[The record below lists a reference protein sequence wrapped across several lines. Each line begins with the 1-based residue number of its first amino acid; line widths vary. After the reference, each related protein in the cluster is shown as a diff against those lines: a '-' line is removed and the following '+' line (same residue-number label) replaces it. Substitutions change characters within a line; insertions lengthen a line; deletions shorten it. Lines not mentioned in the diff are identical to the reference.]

1 MQEAQSPYLQITS
14 KKPINS
20 PITVA
25 VDLEGSAEG
34 ACQVEE
40 DQTREHHFQVAVAC
54 RGEAVVEPASRDE
67 EEPEVL
73 SPSVQEG
80 EAPWVSVRTAVVELG
95 TVAEGHQVSVV
106 QTAQAA

>member
-80 EAPWVSVRTAVVELG
+80 EAPWVSVQTAAVELG

>member
-1 MQEAQSPYLQITS
+1 M
-14 KKPINS
+14 
-20 PITVA
+20 
-25 VDLEGSAEG
+25 EGSAEG

-80 EAPWVSVRTAVVELG
+80 EAPWVSVQTAAVELG